1 MTLLTYRSS
10 DLSFCFF
17 LNFLTIFKN
26 VFAIFKFFS
35 VCPRE
40 GGKRDMEA
48 RGGGK
53 AKEGRKSKAGNKIN
67 WFKWD

>member
-1 MTLLTYRSS
+1 M
-10 DLSFCFF
+10 
-17 LNFLTIFKN
+17 TIFKN